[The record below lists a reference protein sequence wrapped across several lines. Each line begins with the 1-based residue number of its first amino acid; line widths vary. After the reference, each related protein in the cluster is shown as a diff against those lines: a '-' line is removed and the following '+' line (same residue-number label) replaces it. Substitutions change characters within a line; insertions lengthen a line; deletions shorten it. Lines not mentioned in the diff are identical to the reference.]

1 MARNFHRR
9 RAAHAIADINVT
21 NLIDLA
27 FILLVVFM
35 IVTPLMQQEQSIQVN
50 LPTESKRSQEPPD
63 KDLTFQAISI
73 DQNGTY
79 FFGSEQIDFDE
90 LPDRL
95 AELATRPKVPVI
107 RIRADLS
114 LQFQQVVR
122 LMDEIKK
129 HNLTKITFDTQSVE

>member
-9 RAAHAIADINVT
+9 RSAHAIADINVT

-50 LPTESKRSQEPPD
+50 LPTESRRTQEPPD
-63 KDLTFQAISI
+63 KDLTFQSISI
-73 DQNGTY
+73 DRDGTY
-79 FFGSEQIDFDE
+79 FFGNQQVEFDE

-95 AELATRPKVPVI
+95 AELAGRPKVPVI
-107 RIRADLS
+107 RIRADLT

-122 LMDEIKK
+122 LMDEIKR
-129 HNLTKITFDTQSVE
+129 HNLTRITFDTQAVQ

>member
-9 RAAHAIADINVT
+9 RSAHAIADINVT

-35 IVTPLMQQEQSIQVN
+35 IVTPLMQQEQAIQVN
-50 LPTESKRSQEPPD
+50 LPTESRRPQEEPD
-63 KDLTFQAISI
+63 KDLTFQSIAIDRDGI
-73 DQNGTY
+73 YY
-79 FFGSEQIDFDE
+79 FGNEPVDFDE

-95 AELATRPKVPVI
+95 AALARRPKVPVI

-129 HNLTKITFDTQSVE
+129 HNLTRITFDTQAVE

>member
-9 RAAHAIADINVT
+9 RAQHAIADINVT

-35 IVTPLMQQEQSIQVN
+35 IVTPLMQQEQAIQVN
-50 LPTESKRSQEPPD
+50 LPTESRRPQEEPD
-63 KDLTFQAISI
+63 KDLTFQSISI
-73 DQNGTY
+73 DRNGTY
-79 FFGSEQIDFDE
+79 FFGNEQVDFDE
-90 LPDRL
+90 LPARL
-95 AELATRPKVPVI
+95 SELAGRTKVPVI
-107 RIRADLS
+107 RIRADLT

-129 HNLTKITFDTQSVE
+129 HNLTKITFDTQAVE

>member
-9 RAAHAIADINVT
+9 RAQHAIADINVT

-35 IVTPLMQQEQSIQVN
+35 IVTPLMQQEQAIQVN
-50 LPTESKRSQEPPD
+50 LPTESRRPQEEPD
-63 KDLTFQAISI
+63 KDLTFQSISI
-73 DQNGTY
+73 DRDGTY
-79 FFGSEQIDFDE
+79 FFGSEQVDFDE
-90 LPDRL
+90 LPARL
-95 AELATRPKVPVI
+95 SELAGRTKVPVI
-107 RIRADLS
+107 RIRADLT

-129 HNLTKITFDTQSVE
+129 HNLTKITFDTQAVE